1 MNTPSTPSLDITW
14 RQPAFLLPLFCLC
27 PLLAATTSLAIGI
40 GLAAVLC
47 ITTIITMLVTQTTR
61 AFIPD
66 STRSF
71 AWLMICSSITAII
84 ELSLHA
90 WNYPLFRALDLFLPL
105 TVIAPLLIARTEM
118 QAEQTSAATLAMRAV
133 KMNAGFLLAAIVVG
147 SARELIGDGALFSD
161 AAAILGTSAPS
172 IVLFPKNMGF
182 LLAVLAPGAFI
193 GLGLGVA
200 LYNWLWIHM
209 PRKKTDHA

>member
-1 MNTPSTPSLDITW
+1 MNTSSTPSLDITW
-14 RQPAFLLPLFCLC
+14 RQPTFLLPLFCLG
-27 PLLAATTSLAIGI
+27 PLLAATTSLSIGI
-40 GLAAVLC
+40 GLSAVLC
-47 ITTIITMLVTQTTR
+47 IATLITMLVTQITR

-66 STRSF
+66 SIRSF
-71 AWLMICSSITAII
+71 AWLIICSSITAII
-84 ELSLHA
+84 ELLLHA
-90 WNYPLFRALDLFLPL
+90 WNYSLFRALDLFLPL

-118 QAEQTSAATLAMRAV
+118 QAEQTSAAILTMRAI
-133 KMNAGFLLAAIVVG
+133 KMNAGFLLAAIVAG

-161 AAAILGTSAPS
+161 AAAILGTSSPS
-172 IVLFPKNMGF
+172 IALFPKNMGF

-200 LYNWLWIHM
+200 LYNWLWIHR